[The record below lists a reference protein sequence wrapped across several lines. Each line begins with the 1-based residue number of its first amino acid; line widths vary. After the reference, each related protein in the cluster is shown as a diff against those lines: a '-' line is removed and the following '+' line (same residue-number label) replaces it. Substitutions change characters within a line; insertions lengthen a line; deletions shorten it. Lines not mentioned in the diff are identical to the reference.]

1 MEIKNIIDIKQFNEW
16 TILSLIFIIA
26 GLIFW
31 ISWGIT
37 YGIWADIGV
46 YSLTIVMVLSG
57 LFGLILSLMPSKKE

>member
-1 MEIKNIIDIKQFNEW
+1 MEIKTIIDIKQFNEW

>member
-1 MEIKNIIDIKQFNEW
+1 MEIKTIIDIKQFNEW

-46 YSLTIVMVLSG
+46 YSLTIVMVLGG